1 MRIIFTEC
9 FYILYIFY
17 CFCAETFMKN
27 IHTKIQSLSH
37 FPSFF
42 LGPADFFELFSGPLW
57 GMYVCS
63 TIYIYVPRA
72 ISSNWSI
79 SRQFHSVVTLSTSTS
94 VFVQTFFI
102 SKTTASAFVC
112 LAAAATKGGTEQIWG
127 RV

>member
-1 MRIIFTEC
+1 ME
-9 FYILYIFY
+9 
-17 CFCAETFMKN
+17 N
-27 IHTKIQSLSH
+27 IQTKIQSHLISRV
-37 FPSFF
+37 FF
-42 LGPADFFELFSGPLW
+42 LGPADYFELFFGPLW
-57 GMYVCS
+57 GMYICS

-102 SKTTASAFVC
+102 SKTIASAFVC
-112 LAAAATKGGTEQIWG
+112 LAAATKGGTEQIWG